1 MSWAFLRRQWFIFA
15 LLASLVVG
23 FLFPQADRLLNPHNI
38 TRTAL
43 IVALF
48 FAMGLTLPSESIRA
62 GFRDWRLHLY
72 VQGFLFAF
80 TPAFYLLTTLPF
92 RGGLQPDLLAGIFAL
107 SCLPTTIASC
117 VIFTQSAGGNVAG
130 TLFNAAASNILGVF
144 LSPLLLAL
152 LLREAGRPASASQL
166 AEVFRDLA
174 MQVLAPIA
182 AGQLLR
188 RFIRPF
194 VERRRGALAQ
204 VANVLLL
211 FVILLTFA
219 RSAGEP
225 GFLAQLR
232 GALGLFLYL
241 AVAHLVLVALAYFG
255 ARALRFPPGNLV
267 SVVFAA
273 PQKTMALG
281 VPLIAT
287 YFAHSPEAL
296 GLVLLPLLFS
306 HPWQLLVAGFL
317 RSARWLRRT
326 QEGARG

>member
-1 MSWAFLRRQWFIFA
+1 MFWGFLRRQWFIFA
-15 LLASLVVG
+15 LLASLATG
-23 FLFPQADRLLNPHNI
+23 FLFPQADRVLNPHNV

-43 IVALF
+43 IAALF
-48 FAMGLTLPSESIRA
+48 FIMGLTLPSESIRA
-62 GFRDWRLHLY
+62 GFSDWRLHLY
-72 VQGFLFAF
+72 IQTFLFLI
-80 TPAFYLLTTLPF
+80 TPAFFLLTTLPF
-92 RGGLQPDLLAGIFAL
+92 RGSIQPDLLAGVLAL

-117 VIFTQSAGGNVAG
+117 VIFTQLAGGNVAG

-152 LLREAGRPASASQL
+152 LLSEAGRPVSASEL
-166 AEVFRDLA
+166 AGVFKDLA
-174 MQVLAPIA
+174 IQILAPIA

-194 VERRRGALAQ
+194 AERRRGALAN
-204 VANVLLL
+204 ASNVLLL
-211 FVILLTFA
+211 LVILFTFA

-255 ARALRFPPGNLV
+255 ARALRFPPGNQI

-273 PQKTMALG
+273 PQKTLALG

-287 YFAHSPEAL
+287 YFARSPEAL
-296 GLVLLPLLFS
+296 GMILLPLLFS
-306 HPWQLLVAGFL
+306 HPWQLLVAGLL
-317 RSARWLRRT
+317 RGAPWLARNPVSK
-326 QEGARG
+326 